1 MAQYRY
7 SASTESHSGLSVID
21 VSSLTTGYE
30 IWLREVGNVKR
41 PRSFPHAFTAKT
53 LELLQATWRPT
64 STFPTFESFWDSLI
78 PDVVS
83 QAQHAKQEPDRHA
96 TSCRARYRAII
107 DALQDDLF
115 LLCAAAAN
123 TYKDSPLLD
132 PAMRRMQAV
141 YDRAEAELNDKLAS
155 LCTASHDRHEADPDA
170 TLTFATLTNPLD
182 DKPARSAAD
191 VARIVNSLPSAATAA
206 PSAPVSVRDQLRAE
220 ARTILPHL
228 YLTLMPTL
236 DRGARLKAITSKGT
250 QLYGQNAAHRLN
262 TLRLQKAC
270 DGYNPVVEADG
281 YHKIP
286 DSALRAAVR
295 SVALKGY
302 DDDAIP
308 LYEALIERDSD
319 GNWRPARDCIDALST
334 LETDHLGQ
342 IVVPWQ
348 AYAVSTK
355 TKPIPADNK
364 APHDNSQ
371 CSNKD
376 TSAREGQPLKPK
388 AHKVEGQDPFKQF
401 KDKEHF
407 YIPKS
412 FNRWCDR
419 HGWNSKHTTKDC
431 GANQRDGAVG
441 EVQTTS
447 IPIQTTV
454 TVAGTVQL
462 PAKLDTGADVCVIS
476 EHLAPKIP
484 GNIQWRESDLRL
496 FAADDRVISAGK
508 IATMS
513 ITLPG
518 MDGKTVTLDWD
529 VHMITGTSDRM
540 LIGKD
545 LLRHIG
551 YVLNDRLLILPSEK
565 PDDKDD
571 LEEHNMIDADVFE
584 AASTS
589 DSKHSLAVTIPD
601 DHGTEFANKVRSI
614 VEEFDEVFD
623 PALPP
628 EGSKLQP
635 HKIELTRD
643 FHLKCRP
650 RQLVGEA
657 GSAALSE
664 IEKMKKLGI
673 IRDSQSEH
681 ASRHTMAT
689 KKNGEPR
696 FCVAFNDLNDATKDD
711 AFPLPDLR
719 DLPHEAGGCSY
730 FASLDLR
737 SGYWQ
742 QLMEPASIPLTS
754 FVVPGHQFEFLR
766 VPFGLKNAPSKFQRA
781 MEAVLD
787 GIPGH
792 RVYVDDIFL
801 YARTE
806 EGFLNTLRLTLQR
819 AKDNRLRLRADKCTI
834 GAAEVEVCGFIIN
847 SSGRSVSPGR
857 VAALKELPAPTTVTE
872 LRRTMGK
879 FNHLANY
886 LPQLSS
892 ATAPLNALLKGSP
905 KKLDK
910 LPWTEEHDKAFAA
923 LKELCTDNKALA
935 LPNLTCK
942 WTLETDASTIAAGG
956 VLWQHE
962 GDTKKPLAYFSK
974 TFTETQC
981 DLVEVKGFKTN
992 CL

>member
-1 MAQYRY
+1 MTTLMPHDIKAEVARRLEGYTNSIELPLQRIFDAIEQGRLNDAAVVQDVKLTQQVLALVAHCQVALAGVRAHLKLGRKRLTDGDIVSAAIRGRDITLGGSSPGNGHYSAALVAAVRTAGGVKSDTTARGYLNRLLVLVLAPDYFRVAVYGISRRIPAPNDFWATLVSESQCSLCKQIYLRKPTMAQYRY

-141 YDRAEAELNDKLAS
+141 YDRAEAKLNDKLAS

-348 AYAVSTK
+348 AYAVTNK
-355 TKPIPADNK
+355 TNNK
-364 APHDNSQ
+364 S
-371 CSNKD
+371 
-376 TSAREGQPLKPK
+376 
-388 AHKVEGQDPFKQF
+388 
-401 KDKEHF
+401 
-407 YIPKS
+407 
-412 FNRWCDR
+412 
-419 HGWNSKHTTKDC
+419 
-431 GANQRDGAVG
+431 
-441 EVQTTS
+441 
-447 IPIQTTV
+447 
-454 TVAGTVQL
+454 
-462 PAKLDTGADVCVIS
+462 
-476 EHLAPKIP
+476 
-484 GNIQWRESDLRL
+484 
-496 FAADDRVISAGK
+496 
-508 IATMS
+508 
-513 ITLPG
+513 
-518 MDGKTVTLDWD
+518 
-529 VHMITGTSDRM
+529 
-540 LIGKD
+540 
-545 LLRHIG
+545 
-551 YVLNDRLLILPSEK
+551 
-565 PDDKDD
+565 
-571 LEEHNMIDADVFE
+571 
-584 AASTS
+584 
-589 DSKHSLAVTIPD
+589 
-601 DHGTEFANKVRSI
+601 
-614 VEEFDEVFD
+614 
-623 PALPP
+623 PP
-628 EGSKLQP
+628 
-635 HKIELTRD
+635 
-643 FHLKCRP
+643 
-650 RQLVGEA
+650 
-657 GSAALSE
+657 
-664 IEKMKKLGI
+664 
-673 IRDSQSEH
+673 
-681 ASRHTMAT
+681 
-689 KKNGEPR
+689 
-696 FCVAFNDLNDATKDD
+696 
-711 AFPLPDLR
+711 
-719 DLPHEAGGCSY
+719 
-730 FASLDLR
+730 
-737 SGYWQ
+737 
-742 QLMEPASIPLTS
+742 
-754 FVVPGHQFEFLR
+754 
-766 VPFGLKNAPSKFQRA
+766 
-781 MEAVLD
+781 
-787 GIPGH
+787 
-792 RVYVDDIFL
+792 
-801 YARTE
+801 
-806 EGFLNTLRLTLQR
+806 
-819 AKDNRLRLRADKCTI
+819 
-834 GAAEVEVCGFIIN
+834 
-847 SSGRSVSPGR
+847 
-857 VAALKELPAPTTVTE
+857 
-872 LRRTMGK
+872 
-879 FNHLANY
+879 
-886 LPQLSS
+886 SS
-892 ATAPLNALLKGSP
+892 ATASA
-905 KKLDK
+905 
-910 LPWTEEHDKAFAA
+910 
-923 LKELCTDNKALA
+923 
-935 LPNLTCK
+935 
-942 WTLETDASTIAAGG
+942 TDASSSSSTGKA
-956 VLWQHE
+956 
-962 GDTKKPLAYFSK
+962 
-974 TFTETQC
+974 
-981 DLVEVKGFKTN
+981 
-992 CL
+992 